1 MIFVDHD
8 NMIDLNKKY
17 ATRDGLKVKL
27 LAIFENN
34 IFGAIQGDSEWWEGK
49 WDLDGKNNC
58 SPEFNLV
65 EVFKPKS
72 VWVNVYRDIDG
83 IMLGVEYKT
92 EEIAINAI
100 DNENGDYIKTIEI
113 TNEK

>member
-1 MIFVDHD
+1 MIFVDQD
-8 NMIDLNKKY
+8 NMIDLNKEY

-65 EVFKPKS
+65 EVFKPKTI
-72 VWVNVYRDIDG
+72 WVNAYDDEYG
-83 IMLGVEYKT
+83 CHLGVEFDS
-92 EEIAINAI
+92 EAEAINGI
-100 DNENGDYIKTIEI
+100 DNSGGYIKTIII

>member
-27 LAIFENN
+27 LAIFQNN
-34 IFGAIQGDSEWWEGK
+34 IFGAMQNDGEWWEGK
-49 WDLDGKNNC
+49 WELDGKNNC

-65 EVFKPKS
+65 QVFKPIS
-72 VWVNVYRDIDG
+72 IWVNAYYHEDD
-83 IMLGVEYKT
+83 IMLGVEFKT
-92 EEIAINAI
+92 KAEAIKGI
-100 DNENGDYIKTIEI
+100 DSSGGYIKTIKV
-113 TNEK
+113 TDKK

>member
-1 MIFVDHD
+1 
-8 NMIDLNKKY
+8 MIDLSKEY

-27 LAIFENN
+27 LAIFENS
-34 IFGAIQGDSEWWEGK
+34 IFGAIETDGEWWEAK

-65 EVFKPKS
+65 QVFKPIS
-72 VWVNVYRDIDG
+72 IWVNVYEDYSGIVVGKEYWTKKEALKNTYKFDG
-83 IMLGVEYKT
+83 
-92 EEIAINAI
+92 
-100 DNENGDYIKTIEI
+100 YIKTIEI